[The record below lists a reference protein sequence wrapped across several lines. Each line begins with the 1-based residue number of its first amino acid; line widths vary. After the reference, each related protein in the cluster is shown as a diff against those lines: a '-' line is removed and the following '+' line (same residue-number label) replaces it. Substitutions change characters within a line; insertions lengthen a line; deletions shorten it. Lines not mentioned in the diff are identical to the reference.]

1 MQAPA
6 APAADEARRH
16 DPSPLGVMRRVG
28 ANLSRATRR
37 LMARSALPRR
47 GGTWLVVRLAPS
59 LEELTPPR
67 LPFGPRP
74 HPGLFDVLALLEA
87 AGGDPRVA
95 GVLLRFTGPFEGWS
109 RALSL
114 RRAVTRLRERG
125 KPVVA
130 YGEIYGAES
139 LLVASGATRVWL
151 PPTGSVFLV
160 GLRLEGFF
168 LRGLLERISVRPDVV
183 RVGTHK
189 TAGERF
195 TRASM
200 SPEEREQLEA
210 LADDLYRALV
220 DALASGRGIPP
231 EAVRERI
238 DRGPYPG
245 PAAVEAGLVDAC
257 LYPDEV
263 ESELGSLAPDTA
275 QERDGRPR
283 LLDAAVYH
291 ALFGSDPGW
300 RPLLRDLPRIAYV
313 VGRGGIHRGH
323 SHRGIASDSLRELL
337 DRLRRERGVRG
348 VVLRLDSPGGDG
360 VASDLLWRAVSLVA
374 REKPVVVSMGD
385 VVASGGYYL
394 AAAAGAVFAEAATVT
409 GSIGVVGGKLDL
421 EALYHRVGVAKQ
433 GVERGARA
441 GLLSEARGF
450 TADERAAVQDMLDS
464 VYETFLARVAEG
476 RGLPPDT
483 VARVAQGRIWSGER
497 AHSLG
502 LVDAIGGPLEALR
515 EVCRRAGLGEG
526 ERYLLELHPKL
537 PPLPN
542 LLGWLRWRPGRPGA
556 W

>member
-1 MQAPA
+1 MAGA
-6 APAADEARRH
+6 ASPERALRRN
-16 DPSPLGVMRRVG
+16 DPSPAGFVRRIG
-28 ANLSRATRR
+28 ANLVRAARG
-37 LMARSALPRR
+37 LAARSALPRR
-47 GGTWLVVRLAPS
+47 GGAWLVVRLAPS
-59 LEELTPPR
+59 LEELSPPR

-74 HPGLFDVLALLEA
+74 SPGLLDVLALLEA
-87 AGGDPRVA
+87 AGRDPRVA

-114 RRAVTRLRERG
+114 RRAVTDLVASG

-130 YGEIYGAES
+130 YGEIFDAES

-160 GLRLEGFF
+160 GLRLEGLF
-168 LRGLLERISVRPDVV
+168 LRGLLERISVRPEVV

-195 TRASM
+195 TRDSM
-200 SPEEREQLEA
+200 SPAEREQLEA
-210 LADDLYRALV
+210 LADDLYAALV
-220 DALASGRGIPP
+220 EALSSGRKLAP
-231 EAVRERI
+231 EEVRERI

-245 PAAVEAGLVDAC
+245 PAAVEAGLADAC

-263 ESELGSLAPDTA
+263 EAELASLAPGTA
-275 QERDGRPR
+275 RERDGRPR

-291 ALFGSDPGW
+291 ALCGADPGW
-300 RPLLRDLPRIAYV
+300 RPLLRELPRIAYV

-323 SHRGIASDSLRELL
+323 SHRGIASDTLRELL
-337 DRLRRERGVRG
+337 DRLRREDAVRG

-394 AAAAGAVFAEAATVT
+394 AAAAGAVFAEAGTVT

-421 EALYHRVGVAKQ
+421 EALYRRVGVTKE

-464 VYETFLARVAEG
+464 VYGTFVERVAQG
-476 RGLPPDT
+476 RGLPFDA

-497 AHSLG
+497 ARRLG

-515 EVCRRAGLGEG
+515 EVCRRAGLRED

-537 PPLPN
+537 PPVPN
-542 LLGWLRWRPGRPGA
+542 LLAWLRWRPGRMGP